1 MCIMNELTRVTV
13 LFFASL
19 KERVGMTSTTLEIPQ
34 GARVADL
41 KAALLERFPAL
52 EDAAGSMIIS
62 VNREFAFD
70 SDPVA
75 DGAEVGLF
83 PPVSGG
89 EGEPTILRVTSDP
102 LDLNEVVAQ
111 ITLPT
116 TGAACVFSGM
126 VRGKTIRGAAHETIQ
141 LEYEAYIPMAEA
153 KMAQVAREIR
163 ERWPAV
169 EGIAIIQRIG
179 NLEVGTP
186 TVVIACSASHRD
198 TGVFEAAKYGIDR
211 LKEIVPVWKKE
222 IGPNGE
228 IWVDGHYHPR
238 RGD

>member
-1 MCIMNELTRVTV
+1 MNELSRVTV

-41 KAALLERFPAL
+41 KATLLERFPAL
-52 EDAAGSMIIS
+52 ADAAGSIIIS

-89 EGEPTILRVTSDP
+89 EGGPTILRVTNAP

-111 ITLPT
+111 ITLPS

-126 VRGKTIRGAAHETIQ
+126 VRGKTIRGAVHETIQ

-179 NLEVGTP
+179 TLKVGTP

-222 IGPNGE
+222 IGPDGE
-228 IWVDGHYHPR
+228 IWVDGHYQPR
-238 RGD
+238 KGD

>member
-1 MCIMNELTRVTV
+1 MNDLIKVTV

-19 KERVGMTSTTLEIPQ
+19 KERVGITSTTLEIPQ

-41 KAALLERFPAL
+41 KAILLERFPAL
-52 EDAAGSMIIS
+52 AGASGSIIIS

-89 EGEPTILRVTSDP
+89 EGGPTILRVTQAP

-126 VRGKTIRGAAHETIQ
+126 VRGKTTRGAAHETIQ

-179 NLEVGTP
+179 SLEVGTP

-198 TGVFEAAKYGIDR
+198 TGVFEAARYGIDR

-222 IGPNGE
+222 IGPHGE

>member
-1 MCIMNELTRVTV
+1 MNDLIKVTV

-41 KAALLERFPAL
+41 KAILLERFPAL
-52 EDAAGSMIIS
+52 AGASGSIIIS

-89 EGEPTILRVTSDP
+89 EGGPTILRVTQAP

-126 VRGKTIRGAAHETIQ
+126 VRGKTTRGAAHETIQ

-179 NLEVGTP
+179 SLEVGTP

-198 TGVFEAAKYGIDR
+198 TGVFEAARYGIDR

-222 IGPNGE
+222 IGPHGE